1 MIITSVIRSINNIEN
16 ENKSIDTLFLEW
28 YETTKRI
35 QRVTTENGKNIALRF
50 MGVTMRLKDG
60 DVLFEDSDEIIVVRI
75 RPCRA
80 ICVSPKDNTEMAKLC
95 FELGNKHLPIFLQE
109 GKVYMPYEQ
118 STYNWLNKTD
128 YQATELAAVLSN
140 QANPDMGLYYRQ
152 KNYSKKDL
160 TIKIKL

>member
-1 MIITSVIRSINNIEN
+1 MIITSVIRSISSQEESI
-16 ENKSIDTLFLEW
+16 KSIDYLELEW

-35 QRVTTENGKNIALRF
+35 QRQITQNGKEIALRF

-60 DVLFEDSDEIIVVRI
+60 DVLLEDSDEIIVVRI
-75 RPCRA
+75 KPCRA

-109 GKVYMPYEQ
+109 GKVLLPFEQ
-118 STYNWLNKTD
+118 STYNWLEKTD
-128 YQATELAAVLSN
+128 YQAIEVSAILSN

-152 KNYSKKDL
+152 KTYSKKDL
-160 TIKIKL
+160 TITIKL